1 MNREI
6 KNKLAALKAIL
17 AEMGSVMVAYS
28 GGVDSTLLLKVASD
42 VLGDAVTAVTAVSEI
57 HTSEENE
64 HACRMAEALEVKHLT
79 VRTDEIDDPIFTVNP
94 PDRCYFCKKGRFTR
108 MLEMVGEL
116 GLEYLIEGSNVDDE
130 GDYRPGKRAVEE
142 LGVRSPLKEAGLTK
156 SEIRIISKELNLPT
170 WDKPASPCL
179 ATRIPYGQKI
189 TPERLIRV
197 EQAEKFL
204 HTLGIKILRVRDH
217 GELARIEVTPED
229 MPLVMDKENAGK
241 IAARLKELGF
251 TYVTLDLTGFRSGSM
266 NETLKQ
272 DDE

>member
-1 MNREI
+1 MNETI
-6 KNKLAALKAIL
+6 QNKLDVLKAIL
-17 AEMGSVMVAYS
+17 ADMNSVMVAYS
-28 GGVDSTLLLKVASD
+28 GGVDSTLLLKVAAD
-42 VLGDAVTAVTAVSEI
+42 VLGDAVTAVTAISEI
-57 HTSEENE
+57 HTPEENE
-64 HACRMAEALEVKHLT
+64 HAVRLAETLGVKHIT
-79 VRTDEIDDPIFTVNP
+79 VRTHEINDPAFTANP
-94 PDRCYFCKKGRFTR
+94 PDRCYFCKKSRFIR
-108 MLEMVGEL
+108 MLEMMREL
-116 GLEYLIEGSNVDDE
+116 GIEHLIEGTNVDDE
-130 GDYRPGKRAVEE
+130 GDYRPGMKAVEE

-156 SEIRIISKELNLPT
+156 AEIRIISKELNLPT

-229 MPLVMDKENAGK
+229 MLLVMDKANTDK

-251 TYVTLDLTGFRSGSM
+251 TYVTLDLTGYRSGSM
-266 NETLKQ
+266 NETLKR
-272 DDE
+272 DEK